1 MSPNPITDQWT
12 VSVGIR
18 RRHKIWPAHR
28 LDRFLI
34 NLGQDRTNS
43 VIWLPSTLYLNIY
56 FQNFPIP
63 TQNSKFNHDKNK
75 ENWARYHNYYGM
87 TCVLE
92 DACKDSLKWSAEMIR
107 DYTVNHAHEVNHQ
120 MAVKFAHDPPPL
132 PQNND
137 DAWFKSHPKLPGSG
151 KAPCKKITSRQLRK
165 KKTTSGSGK
174 RLPRNQQSQ
183 PQKKPHR
190 YRPSTVAL

>member
-1 MSPNPITDQWT
+1 M
-12 VSVGIR
+12 
-18 RRHKIWPAHR
+18 KIKKT
-28 LDRFLI
+28 
-34 NLGQDRTNS
+34 LGR
-43 VIWLPSTLYLNIY
+43 
-56 FQNFPIP
+56 
-63 TQNSKFNHDKNK
+63 
-75 ENWARYHNYYGM
+75 NWARYHNYYGM

-107 DYTVNHAHEVNHQ
+107 DYTVNHAHKVNHQ
-120 MAVKFAHDPPPL
+120 MAVKFTHDPPPL
-132 PQNND
+132 PQNID
-137 DAWFKSHPKLPGSG
+137 DAWFKSHQKLPSSG
-151 KAPCKKITSRQLRK
+151 KAPRKQITSRQLRK